1 MSIYRRHTRSVGNG
15 QDAWVLPRPHPA
27 LHGSVLV
34 LNVILSV
41 AKNLFISMP
50 GLITLLAY

>member
-34 LNVILSV
+34 LNVILNV